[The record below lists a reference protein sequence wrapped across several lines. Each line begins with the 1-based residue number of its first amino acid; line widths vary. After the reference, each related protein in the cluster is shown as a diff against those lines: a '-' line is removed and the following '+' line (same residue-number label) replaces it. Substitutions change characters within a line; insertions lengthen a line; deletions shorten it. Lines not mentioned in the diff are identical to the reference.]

1 MSSLIDGIRSSLGNF
16 LSIGKSIVD
25 GLWEGIKNN
34 WGGLVAN
41 IKAKFRS
48 LFSNITD
55 LLGINSPSKL
65 WAEGIGG
72 PIAEGIG
79 VGFMREMD
87 NVERSM
93 RTTVAGLLPAMDIG
107 FSAIGMQPAFA
118 GVGQTVAAER
128 QPITINVNPSK
139 PIDYELLTNKVV
151 RKVTEGW

>member
-1 MSSLIDGIRSSLGNF
+1 
-16 LSIGKSIVD
+16 
-25 GLWEGIKNN
+25 
-34 WGGLVAN
+34 
-41 IKAKFRS
+41 
-48 LFSNITD
+48 
-55 LLGINSPSKL
+55 LGINSPSII

-79 VGFMREMD
+79 FGFLNEMD
-87 NVERSM
+87 KVERSM
-93 RTTVAGLLPAMDIG
+93 RTTVAGLMPAMEVGI
-107 FSAIGMQPAFA
+107 AGMGMRPAFA